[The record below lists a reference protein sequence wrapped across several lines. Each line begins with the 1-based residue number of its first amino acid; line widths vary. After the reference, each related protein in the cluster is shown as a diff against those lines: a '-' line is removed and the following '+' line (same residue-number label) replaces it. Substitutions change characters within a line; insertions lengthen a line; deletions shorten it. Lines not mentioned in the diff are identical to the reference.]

1 MNGIKNYLEAHKNEM
16 IDLLAELVAIP
27 SVLDEPEEGCP
38 FGKYPAAALNFM
50 LKKCSEYGFAVDNV
64 ENYAGSAEI
73 PDMDCQLGIL
83 THLDVVPADT
93 EGWSSDPFTLSRSE
107 SRLTGRGTIDDKGPA
122 VAAVFALRA
131 VKELGIPLK
140 KGVRLIFGTDEENG
154 SADLAYYR
162 QKRALP
168 PMIFTPDGEYPLI
181 NGEKGMLRI
190 YFSAPFTPEIRIDG
204 GSVINAV
211 PENCAYSFKN
221 RGISG
226 IIHGKA
232 AHASTPEKGE
242 NAITLF
248 LNSFADESPILKSIQ
263 QIFQHGDVEGKAIF
277 GDNSR
282 NFTCVLS
289 MLKTV
294 EKLGNTFIIRP
305 SIPKRAKDFEQKF
318 RMSRKTTKA
327 YWRMVRRMTQT
338 DGISVRK
345 IGTVWN
351 RGAYIKGGVDIRF
364 PMERTKAEISDIIC
378 SQLRSAGFEIDS
390 CEGVEP
396 HYTDE
401 NSDFVR
407 ALLRVYERVSGLKG
421 ECLTIGGGTYVH
433 EISGGVAF
441 GAQFP
446 DEDCRMHSPDEFIT
460 VDNLLKNAEIMAES
474 IVEICG

>member
-27 SVLDEPEEGCP
+27 SILGEPEEGCP

-50 LKKCSEYGFAVDNV
+50 LKKCGEYGFAVDNV

-140 KGVRLIFGTDEENG
+140 KGVRLIFGTNEENG

-168 PMIFTPDGEYPLI
+168 PKIFTPDGEYPLI

-211 PENCAYSFKN
+211 PETCGYSLKN
-221 RGISG
+221 GDISG

-248 LNSFADESPILKSIQ
+248 LNSFAGESPILKSIQ

-294 EKLGNTFIIRP
+294 EKLGNTFI
-305 SIPKRAKDFEQKF
+305 E
-318 RMSRKTTKA
+318 
-327 YWRMVRRMTQT
+327 
-338 DGISVRK
+338 
-345 IGTVWN
+345 
-351 RGAYIKGGVDIRF
+351 GGVDIRF
-364 PMERTKAEISDIIC
+364 PMDRTKAEISDIIC
-378 SQLRSAGFEIDS
+378 SRLRSAGFEIDS

-407 ALLRVYERVSGLKG
+407 ALLCVYERVSGLKG

-460 VDNLLKNAEIMAES
+460 VDNLLKNAKIMAES
-474 IVEICG
+474 IVEICGQLTKNIRSILYKFQSNIVQKTLHNAVESFSTHC